1 LVIGNF
7 GGIWRFW
14 GIWKPNPYRKK
25 IDPPKAA
32 LGLQRAKNKK
42 AKGKKS

>member
-1 LVIGNF
+1 LEILGGFGDFGRFGNQT
-7 GGIWRFW
+7 
-14 GIWKPNPYRKK
+14 PT
-25 IDPPKAA
+25 AA